1 VEAED
6 LSSSQVARRDIWD
19 PVERRATRERL
30 RADMRRRHVL
40 GPKQKAALDGL
51 VHALRPDSMDGSFP
65 ERVLLAYDLGNAL
78 RPASGVVAVGE
89 PTVATHL
96 TWQVSGMGI
105 FVHTAMWGS
114 VREAGQL
121 WAAQRAAGVASPCVV
136 CWLGYQ
142 PPGPLGVLSGRHAL
156 RGGARLAL
164 HLAGW
169 FDYHERLA
177 TSGAGAGTASG
188 EGTGTPPGPGAAA
201 AGGEA
206 AVTDAR
212 GTGTAGGGKPFPH
225 TAVEAHSYGT
235 LVAARALQI
244 LQRRNPPRS
253 VDALVVSGAV
263 GLPRDLVGN
272 PHLLGLTRKQVYFA
286 LTDSDY
292 LSWLGLRLSGRR
304 PWTKMTRLKIA
315 ADEALGLAAAVGH
328 NTSRFRPDA
337 GFFHRGR
344 GYRDAGT
351 ASLYRIARATT
362 GLPID

>member
-1 VEAED
+1 MEAEE
-6 LSSSQVARRDIWD
+6 LSSAQVARRDIWD

-40 GPKQKAALDGL
+40 GPRQKAALDGL
-51 VHALRPDSMDGSFP
+51 VHALRPQAMDRSFP
-65 ERVLLAYDLGNAL
+65 ERILLAYDLGTAL
-78 RPASGVVAVGE
+78 HPAAGVIAVGE
-89 PTVATHL
+89 PATATHL
-96 TWQVSGMGI
+96 TWQVSGMGV

-121 WAAQRAAGVASPCVV
+121 WAAQRAAGAENPCVV

-142 PPGPLGVLSGRHAL
+142 PPGPWGVLSGRQAL

-164 HLAGW
+164 HMAGW
-169 FDYHERLA
+169 FDYRERLA
-177 TSGAGAGTASG
+177 ASG
-188 EGTGTPPGPGAAA
+188 EDAGEEASVGEGERSGAAPGEGPGA
-201 AGGEA
+201 
-206 AVTDAR
+206 
-212 GTGTAGGGKPFPH
+212 TGPDPFPH

-235 LVAARALQI
+235 LVAARALQM

-253 VDALVVSGAV
+253 VDALVMSGAV
-263 GLPRDLVGN
+263 GVPRDLAGN
-272 PHLLGLTRKQVYFA
+272 PHLLGLTSDQVYFA
-286 LTDSDY
+286 LTGSDY
-292 LSWLGLRLSGRR
+292 LSWLGRRLSGRR

-315 ADEALGLAAAVGH
+315 ADEALDLAAAVGH

-337 GFFHRGR
+337 GPFHRGH

-362 GLPID
+362 GLPLD

>member
-1 VEAED
+1 VEAEE
-6 LSSSQVARRDIWD
+6 LRSSQVARRDIWD
-19 PVERRATRERL
+19 PAERQATRERL

-51 VHALRPDSMDGSFP
+51 VHALKPQSMDRSFP
-65 ERVLLAYDLGNAL
+65 ERILLAYDLGNAL
-78 RPASGVVAVGE
+78 RPAAGVVAVGE
-89 PTVATHL
+89 PADATHL
-96 TWQVSGMGI
+96 TWQVSGMGV
-105 FVHTAMWGS
+105 FAHTAMWGS

-121 WAAQRAAGVASPCVV
+121 WAAQRSAGAARPCVV

-142 PPGPLGVLSGRHAL
+142 PPGPWGVLSGRHAL

-169 FDYHERLA
+169 FDYRARLA
-177 TSGAGAGTASG
+177 ADGELAATASG
-188 EGTGTPPGPGAAA
+188 PAPGV

-206 AVTDAR
+206 A
-212 GTGTAGGGKPFPH
+212 GTGDRAAEAPSGPGAFPH

-235 LVAARALQI
+235 LVAARALQM
-244 LQRRNPPRS
+244 LQRRDPPRS

-263 GLPRDLVGN
+263 GLPRDLAGN
-272 PHLLGLTRKQVYFA
+272 PHLLGLTRDQVYFA

-292 LSWLGLRLSGRR
+292 LSWLGFRLSGRR

-315 ADEALGLAAAVGH
+315 ADEALDLAAAVGH

-337 GFFHRGR
+337 GPFRRGH
-344 GYRDAGT
+344 GYRDVGT
-351 ASLYRIARATT
+351 ASLYRIARATA
-362 GLPID
+362 GLPLD